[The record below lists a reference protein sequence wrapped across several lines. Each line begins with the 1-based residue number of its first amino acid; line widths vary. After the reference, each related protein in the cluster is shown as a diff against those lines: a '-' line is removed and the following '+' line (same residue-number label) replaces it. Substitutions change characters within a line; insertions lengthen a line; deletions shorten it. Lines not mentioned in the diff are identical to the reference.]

1 LNGPAG
7 VATGSSAA
15 DQFDKPRPH
24 HGTRL
29 RALLRLA
36 RASSDTEHM
45 HSAVPSSLFRR
56 LPVRRQVMS
65 SVSLVVAAVSD
76 NAAALATDS
85 IHVDLRT
92 GIVST
97 DYRKHIQFGVRA
109 AAFVGVSDSD
119 GVEVSAWLATALGR
133 AARLAD
139 IADEF

>member
-1 LNGPAG
+1 
-7 VATGSSAA
+7 
-15 DQFDKPRPH
+15 
-24 HGTRL
+24 
-29 RALLRLA
+29 
-36 RASSDTEHM
+36 M